1 MATIP
6 IIISALQLQQEVPP
20 RDASDGAG
28 LTSTTAT
35 QDLKQLLDILHDLW
49 RNTRFHTSPWLTDPP
64 GGLEDVPTP
73 VLDDIED
80 ANEQKATLE
89 ELISEEQDGD
99 SNTFDYHEPDTATPP
114 RSKKLCAWQIAKAI
128 ERGIPVYQRILYG
141 DDVDLAAAAAKL
153 LSIWPWHRAEA
164 QARIVEIINNLDDVS
179 FQRQMSMKN
188 VPRTSYMSYRRLS
201 GMRHLESI
209 SHSAS

>member
-1 MATIP
+1 MIPKLLLTEGLKTIILDADGDDNNECVVATIP

-153 LSIWPWHRAEA
+153 LSIWPYERPIYH
-164 QARIVEIINNLDDVS
+164 VHLL
-179 FQRQMSMKN
+179 QM
-188 VPRTSYMSYRRLS
+188 R
-201 GMRHLESI
+201 
-209 SHSAS
+209 